1 MNKQQLVSCC
11 SLLALMGA
19 SSPTLANDFGATLA
33 ITTEQTD
40 NALKTQDDKIKERQ
54 DIIDLGFFAEYE
66 NSLIVLDSNYLASM
80 HQFAK
85 DSQEERT
92 TVEGDTRL
100 RFGKENQFADL
111 LLVHSRRSIRS
122 SAEQI
127 DILSNRDERQILS
140 AIPTL
145 RTSLG
150 SNDRVLLQGSFS
162 DIDYRL
168 NEERNAE
175 SQGAALI
182 WQRQMSPIQRLDS
195 SVQYSNVTFD
205 AVPGRDYEYQNAAVA
220 YSVTLRQFSY
230 LVEVGYNASKPEQG
244 EDYSSPSFRAEL
256 EYAPGF
262 NRFTLFAAQRITD
275 TSAGDS
281 NRGELGGTVPGDVG
295 SENLD
300 QIERRSLELSW
311 QSQMLCERC
320 ELSANINSR
329 QDKFLTLENDLEEAG
344 VGLGFS
350 YRFSQAARISIN
362 VDRREQR
369 IEDLIID
376 EKITLDRSNIEFE
389 YDFVSELNARLY
401 VEHEKRTSESE
412 LTGYKE
418 MVAGLSLDY
427 RF

>member
-1 MNKQQLVSCC
+1 MKKQHIVSCC

-19 SSPTLANDFGATLA
+19 SSLTLANDYGATLA

-54 DIIDLGFFAEYE
+54 DIVDLGVFAEYE
-66 NSLIVLDSNYLASM
+66 NSLIVLNSNYLATV

-92 TVEGDTRL
+92 TVEGDTQL

-122 SAEQI
+122 AAGEI
-127 DILSNRDERQILS
+127 DILSNRDERQIFS

-145 RTSLG
+145 RASL
-150 SNDRVLLQGSFS
+150 SNNDRVLLQGSFS

-182 WQRQMSPIQRLDS
+182 WQRQISPIQRLDS

-205 AVPGRDYEYQNAAVA
+205 AVPERDYEYQNAAVA
-220 YSVTLRQFSY
+220 YSVTLRQLNY
-230 LVEVGYNASKPEQG
+230 LIEVGYNASKPEQG

-262 NRFTLFAAQRITD
+262 NQFTLFASQRITD
-275 TSAGDS
+275 TSTGDG
-281 NRGELGGTVPGDVG
+281 NRGELGGIVPGDVG
-295 SENLD
+295 SDNLD
-300 QIERRSLELSW
+300 QIERRSLELNW
-311 QSQMLCERC
+311 TSQALCGRC

-329 QDKFLTLENDLEEAG
+329 QDDFLTLENDLDETG
-344 VGLGFS
+344 VGLGFA

-362 VDRREQR
+362 LDRREQR
-369 IEDLIID
+369 IDDLIID

-389 YDFVSELNARLY
+389 YDFVSELRARLY

-412 LTGYKE
+412 LTDYKE
-418 MVAGLSLDY
+418 MITGVSLDY